1 MRMNPLP
8 QQTTPFFWLVKGA
21 DLRGSLANKSW
32 LKVADI
38 AALVG
43 QYPRAIE
50 KYEAV
55 AKQSLNSNLT
65 KWSVKD
71 YFFKAGACYLANK
84 VNNSMA

>member
-1 MRMNPLP
+1 
-8 QQTTPFFWLVKGA
+8 
-21 DLRGSLANKSW
+21 

-50 KYEAV
+50 KYEGV

-84 VNNSMA
+84 VYNSSA

>member
-1 MRMNPLP
+1 LCLRE
-8 QQTTPFFWLVKGA
+8 GA
-21 DLRGSLANKSW
+21 DLRGRLANKSW

-84 VNNSMA
+84 ANDSLA

>member
-1 MRMNPLP
+1 MRIFLK
-8 QQTTPFFWLVKGA
+8 LCG
-21 DLRGSLANKSW
+21 LRCRLANKSW

-43 QYPRAIE
+43 QYPRAIDR
-50 KYEAV
+50 YEAV
-55 AKQSLNSNLT
+55 ARASLNSNLT

-84 VNNSMA
+84 VHISKFGD